1 MHNTRNN
8 KQKIMKRYQYSLIAL
23 ALTASVTSCNDYLE
37 QEPPSSLTPENFYSS
52 EDQVQAVANRFY
64 QDIMPGHGGWDYG
77 TYTNDN
83 NTDVQASRTPSAKFS
98 KDLWRTSQTEGDW
111 SWGNVRNV
119 NFQLG
124 QLKAKLAQGAISGN
138 ETNIRQY
145 IGEIYFFRAYA
156 YFELLKKYG
165 DLPILTEALPDDEAV
180 LVAASKR
187 QPCNEVARFII
198 NNLDTAATYMK
209 DGFEGRHTRISVD
222 VARLFKSRVAL
233 YMGSWLTNFAGTPF
247 VPLGTGW
254 PGADKNP
261 GYNFP
266 SGSIDNE
273 AKFFFETAAEAAEQ
287 VAEKY
292 KASLTVNNGMVPQ
305 AEGQSNP
312 YLELWG
318 TTSCA
323 GKSEILLWREYSKSL
338 GVQNDIEV
346 AVEKGNIGT
355 GVTRSLVERY
365 LMADGKPIYNSSFTY
380 DDSEIAKVVENR
392 DPRLAVMLK
401 VPGQVNCF
409 KNVNDVAGTHWTE
422 TEPVPNITNANAE
435 DGYITGYAIRKG
447 MTFDRSLTANGGSYN
462 VCVIFRATEALLNYI
477 EAEYMLTKSLSS
489 GKIMEYWKKVRECA
503 GFIGDAVN
511 PQVTI
516 DATDMSKETRD
527 WGAFT
532 AGKLL
537 SDPILYN
544 IRRERSCEFLAEG
557 LRDMDLKRWR
567 SYEQLIAKPVYA
579 EGIHLWG
586 TAMEKWYDDLVAD
599 GTSSSNVSQ
608 RSISEYHCP
617 HIVNMTNNNY
627 ADGLTWR
634 MAYYLQPLPLRQFLL
649 TAADHSTVSTSPMYQ
664 NPYWPTETD
673 QPAKQ

>member
-1 MHNTRNN
+1 M
-8 KQKIMKRYQYSLIAL
+8 KLYKISFIAL
-23 ALTASVTSCNDYLE
+23 ALTTGVTSCNDYLE
-37 QEPPSSLTPENFYSS
+37 QEPPSSLTPENFYTS

-64 QDIMPGHGGWDYG
+64 QDILPGHGGWDYG
-77 TYTNDN
+77 TYTTDN
-83 NTDVQASRTPSAKFS
+83 NTDVQAARTPSAKFS
-98 KDLWRTSQTEGDW
+98 KDLWRTSQSGGW
-111 SWGNVRNV
+111 SWDNIRNI

-124 QLKAKLAQGAISGN
+124 QLKTKMAEGAISGN

-156 YFELLKKYG
+156 YFELLKTYG
-165 DLPILTEALPDDEAV
+165 DLPILTEALPDDESV
-180 LVAASKR
+180 LVAACR
-187 QPCNEVARFII
+187 REPCNEVARFIV
-198 NNLDTAATYMK
+198 NNLDTAVTYMK
-209 DGFEGRHTRISVD
+209 EDFEGRHTRISVD
-222 VARLFKSRVAL
+222 AARLFKSRVAL

-247 VPLGTGW
+247 VPNGTGW
-254 PGADKNP
+254 PGAAKNP
-261 GYNFP
+261 GYSFP
-266 SGSIDNE
+266 AGSLESE
-273 AKFFFETAAEAAEQ
+273 AQYFFKTAADAAEQ
-287 VAEKY
+287 VADKY
-292 KASLTVNNGMVPQ
+292 KDKLTKNNGVVPQ

-338 GVQNDIEV
+338 GLNNDIEV

-409 KNVNDVAGTHWTE
+409 KNVSDNAGTHWTE
-422 TEPVPNITNANAE
+422 TEPTPRITNANAE

-447 MTFDRSLTANGGSYN
+447 MTHDRSLTANGGSYN
-462 VCVIFRATEALLNYI
+462 VCVVFRATEALLNYI
-477 EAEYMLTKSLSS
+477 EAEYMLTGNINS
-489 GKIMEYWKKVRECA
+489 GKILEYWKKVRETA
-503 GFIGDAVN
+503 GFTGAAVD

-516 DATDMSKETRD
+516 AATDMSKETLD
-527 WGAFT
+527 WAAFT
-532 AGKLL
+532 AGKVLT
-537 SDPILYN
+537 DATLYN

-567 SYEQLIAKPVYA
+567 SYEQLITKPVYA

-586 TAMEKWYDDLVAD
+586 TPMEQWYTDLVAD
-599 GTSSSNVSQ
+599 GSSSSNVSQ
-608 RSISEYHCP
+608 KSISEYHCP
-617 HIVNMTNNNY
+617 HIVNMTNNSY

-634 MAYYLQPLPLRQFLL
+634 MAYYLDPLPLRQFLL
-649 TAADHSTVSTSPMYQ
+649 TASDHKTMTESPLYQ
-664 NPYWPTETD
+664 NPYWPMETD
-673 QPAKQ
+673 KPAEQ

>member
-1 MHNTRNN
+1 M
-8 KQKIMKRYQYSLIAL
+8 
-23 ALTASVTSCNDYLE
+23 ASVTSCNDYLE
-37 QEPPSSLTPENFYSS
+37 QEPLSSLTPENFYTS

-83 NTDVQASRTPSAKFS
+83 NTDVQASRSPSAKFS
-98 KDLWRTSQTEGDW
+98 GNLWRTSQSEGDW
-111 SWGNVRNV
+111 SWSNVRNV
-119 NFQLG
+119 NFQLA
-124 QLKAKLAQGAISGN
+124 QLKTKLEEGTISGN

-198 NNLDTAATYMK
+198 NNLDTAATFMK
-209 DGFEGRHTRISVD
+209 DEFESRHTRISVD
-222 VARLFKSRVAL
+222 AARLFKSRVAL

-247 VPLGTGW
+247 VPLGSGW
-254 PGADKNP
+254 PGAEKNS

-266 SGSIDNE
+266 TGSLDNE
-273 AKFFFETAAEAAEQ
+273 AKYFFEVAAAAAEQ
-287 VAEKY
+287 VADKY
-292 KASLTVNNGMVPQ
+292 KASLTVNNGVVPQ

-365 LMADGKPIYNSSFTY
+365 LMADGKPIYNSSFVY
-380 DDSEIAKVVENR
+380 DDSEIAKVVANR

-409 KNVNDVAGTHWTE
+409 KNVSDVAGTHWTE
-422 TEPVPNITNANAE
+422 KEPVPNITNANAE

-477 EAEYMLTKSLSS
+477 EAEYMLTKNINA
-489 GKIMEYWKKVRECA
+489 GKIME
-503 GFIGDAVN
+503 
-511 PQVTI
+511 
-516 DATDMSKETRD
+516 
-527 WGAFT
+527 
-532 AGKLL
+532 
-537 SDPILYN
+537 
-544 IRRERSCEFLAEG
+544 
-557 LRDMDLKRWR
+557 
-567 SYEQLIAKPVYA
+567 
-579 EGIHLWG
+579 
-586 TAMEKWYDDLVAD
+586 
-599 GTSSSNVSQ
+599 
-608 RSISEYHCP
+608 
-617 HIVNMTNNNY
+617 
-627 ADGLTWR
+627 
-634 MAYYLQPLPLRQFLL
+634 
-649 TAADHSTVSTSPMYQ
+649 
-664 NPYWPTETD
+664 
-673 QPAKQ
+673 

>member
-8 KQKIMKRYQYSLIAL
+8 KQKIMKLYQYSLIAL

-292 KASLTVNNGMVPQ
+292 KASLTVNNGVVPQ

-380 DDSEIAKVVENR
+380 DDSEIAKVAMVVFLARAVAVNR
-392 DPRLAVMLK
+392 DSLDQPGTFYRLLLPIAVTCPRHGIVLDPFCGTGTTCK
-401 VPGQVNCF
+401 VAYDLDRRSIGIDVN
-409 KNVNDVAGTHWTE
+409 G
-422 TEPVPNITNANAE
+422 
-435 DGYITGYAIRKG
+435 
-447 MTFDRSLTANGGSYN
+447 DRLE
-462 VCVIFRATEALLNYI
+462 RARRRI
-477 EAEYMLTKSLSS
+477 EQKSLSL
-489 GKIMEYWKKVRECA
+489 
-503 GFIGDAVN
+503 F
-511 PQVTI
+511 
-516 DATDMSKETRD
+516 
-527 WGAFT
+527 
-532 AGKLL
+532 
-537 SDPILYN
+537 
-544 IRRERSCEFLAEG
+544 
-557 LRDMDLKRWR
+557 
-567 SYEQLIAKPVYA
+567 
-579 EGIHLWG
+579 
-586 TAMEKWYDDLVAD
+586 
-599 GTSSSNVSQ
+599 
-608 RSISEYHCP
+608 
-617 HIVNMTNNNY
+617 
-627 ADGLTWR
+627 
-634 MAYYLQPLPLRQFLL
+634 
-649 TAADHSTVSTSPMYQ
+649 
-664 NPYWPTETD
+664 
-673 QPAKQ
+673 